1 MPFDLYKIYTDVVS
15 WFAVFIIGGMLGWIV
30 RLMRKINTN
39 ERQIAQDRAAHNA
52 QMQLILAELE
62 NRGEQRSEDRER
74 VKGLESD
81 VRELR
86 QDVRDIRNA
95 VIGKK

>member
-1 MPFDLYKIYTDVVS
+1 MPFDPYKIYTDIIS
-15 WFAVFIIGGMLGWIV
+15 WFAVFVIGGMVGWIV

-39 ERQIAQDRAAHNA
+39 EKQIAQDRAAHTA

-62 NRGEQRSEDRER
+62 NREKQRSEDRER
-74 VKGLESD
+74 VKGLETD

-86 QDVRDIRNA
+86 HDVRDIRNA
-95 VIGKK
+95 VIK

>member
-1 MPFDLYKIYTDVVS
+1 MPFDPYKIYTDVIS
-15 WFAVFIIGGMLGWIV
+15 WFAVFVLGGMLGWIV

-39 ERQIAQDRAAHNA
+39 EKQIAQDRAAHTA

-62 NRGEQRSEDRER
+62 NREKQRSEDRER
-74 VKGLESD
+74 VKGLETD

-86 QDVRDIRNA
+86 HDVRDIRNA
-95 VIGKK
+95 VIK